1 MSRRGSRTFQLS
13 LLHPECDSPRAE
25 MRREGGRGRRDVH
38 GDLLSVGTPETQEYS
53 PSLEWRGVNIRE
65 KHKHTIM
72 NTITHTHT
80 HARTHKRSRHN
91 LASTPAHA
99 QNSVAKQSHKHTDTN
114 THTHTQSCF
123 KNRITD
129 KHNHTHT
136 HKRTLTH
143 THKYKE
149 TSTWSDHTA

>member
-72 NTITHTHT
+72 NTITHTH
-80 HARTHKRSRHN
+80 ARTHKRSRHN

-129 KHNHTHT
+129 KHNHAHTHT